1 MEKITEERDISDF
14 SNSELISLIFSN
26 PFIPTEVREMA
37 MREYN
42 KRLKELYEVKQNEQ
56 N

>member
-1 MEKITEERDISDF
+1 MERIIEERDISDF

-26 PFIPTEVREMA
+26 PFIPTEVRNMA
-37 MREYN
+37 LQEYN
-42 KRLKELYEVKQNEQ
+42 KRLKELNEEKQNGK